1 MSDSDIATGKGEHI
15 FAALQT
21 DINTFVKPTTSNTIM
36 VVQPPEF
43 VQDPDIAANEE
54 LTFSEAEEPGEF
66 AGYKAGT
73 WSLESYLKL
82 SDSPGVLSNM
92 HPLLY
97 AWYGR
102 FTQNPGVDV
111 RYRHYRLNPRDPVV
125 YLSVIVKKYFT
136 VEFITG
142 AWVNDGGLK
151 GTSGKIQSINL
162 GGFFLK
168 KARAGN
174 AKLNADIDGTVTP
187 VTSIPLKEAE
197 AYKRFDVD
205 SYVVVGSDDNCGEGF
220 IITAVDKDTNTITID
235 GGVTTV
241 QDADADIKGW
251 SPIPAILGERL
262 TTRHGWM
269 NIDTGEAGPRKIGIT
284 EFDFKVDNGF
294 KANEDEMNDSDY
306 NAAASRT
313 GRKVTLNASRYFRL
327 EDTGFD
333 YDILNQTAITYE
345 LNIGKEP
352 GRMVQVTGSN
362 MRTQKKKES
371 GKEEKKVGLD
381 FKCHPDAGDDESTLI
396 LK

>member
-1 MSDSDIATGKGEHI
+1 MSDIATGKGEHI
-15 FAALQT
+15 FVVVQP
-21 DINTFVKPTTSNTIM
+21 DISTFEKPTTSNSVM

-43 VQDPDIAANEE
+43 VQEPDIAGSEE

-73 WSLESYLKL
+73 WSLESYMKL
-82 SDSPGVLSNM
+82 SGSPGVLSNM

-102 FTQNPGVDV
+102 FTQNAGVDV
-111 RYRHYRLNPRDPVV
+111 RYQHYRLFNPRDPVV

-151 GTSGKIQSINL
+151 GTSGKIQPVNL
-162 GGFFLK
+162 SGFFLK
-168 KARAGN
+168 KARAGT
-174 AKLNADIDGTVTP
+174 AKLNEDIDGTVTP
-187 VTSIPLKEAE
+187 VTSIPLKEPE
-197 AYKRFDVD
+197 AYKRYDPD
-205 SYVVVGSDDNCGEGF
+205 SYIVVGTDDNSGEGLL
-220 IITAVDKDTNTITID
+220 ITAVDKATNTLTIE

-241 QDADADIKGW
+241 QNEDAEIKGW
-251 SPIPAILGERL
+251 SPVPAVLGEKL

-269 NIDTGEAGPRKIGIT
+269 NVNAGEAGQRTMGIT
-284 EFDFKVDNGF
+284 EFDYKVDNGF
-294 KANEDEMNDSDY
+294 KANEDEMNDTDY
-306 NAAASRT
+306 TASTSRT

-333 YDILNQTAITYE
+333 YDILQQTAIPFE

-352 GRMVQVTGSN
+352 GRMVQIIGSN
-362 MRTQKKKES
+362 MRTQKKNES

>member
-1 MSDSDIATGKGEHI
+1 MSDIATGKGEHI
-15 FAALQT
+15 FVAIQP
-21 DINTFVKPTTSNTIM
+21 DIDTFVKPTTSNTIM

-43 VQDPDIAANEE
+43 VQEPDIAANEE

-82 SDSPGVLSNM
+82 SGSPGVFSNM

-102 FTQNPGVDV
+102 FIQNSGVDV
-111 RYRHYRLNPRDPVV
+111 RYQHYRLMNPRDPVV

-142 AWVNDGGLK
+142 AWVNDGGFK
-151 GTSGKIQSINL
+151 GTSGKIQIINQS
-162 GGFFLK
+162 GFFLK
-168 KARAGN
+168 KVKAGN
-174 AKLNADIDGTVTP
+174 AKLNEDIDGTSTA
-187 VTSIPLKEAE
+187 VTSIPLKEPE
-197 AYKRFDVD
+197 AYKRFDPD
-205 SYVVVGSDDNCGEGF
+205 SYIVVGTDDNSGEGF
-220 IITAVDKDTNTITID
+220 LVTAVDKATNTITIE

-241 QDADADIKGW
+241 QNEDAEVRGW
-251 SPIPAILGERL
+251 TPVPGILGENL

-269 NIDTGEAGPRKIGIT
+269 NITTGEAGQRKIGIT

-294 KANEDEMNDSDY
+294 KANEDEMNDTDY
-306 NAAASRT
+306 TASASRT
-313 GRKVTLNASRYFRL
+313 GRKVTLNVSRYFRV

-333 YDILNQTAITYE
+333 YDIMEQTVIPFE

-352 GRMVQVTGSN
+352 GRMIQITGTN
-362 MRTQKKKES
+362 MRIQKKSES
-371 GKEEKKVGLD
+371 GTAEKKVGLD
-381 FKCHPDAGDDESTLI
+381 FKCHPDTGDDESTLI

>member
-1 MSDSDIATGKGEHI
+1 MSDIATGKGEHI
-15 FAALQT
+15 FVAVQS
-21 DINTFVKPTTSNTIM
+21 DISTFVKPTTSNTIM

-66 AGYKAGT
+66 AGYKVGT

-82 SDSPGVLSNM
+82 SGSTGVLSNM

-102 FTQNPGVDV
+102 FTQNAGVDV
-111 RYRHYRLNPRDPVV
+111 TYQHYRLFNPRDPVV

-142 AWVNDGGLK
+142 AWVNEGGFK
-151 GTSGKIQSINL
+151 GTSGKIQAINL
-162 GGFFLK
+162 SGYFMK
-168 KARAGN
+168 KARAGT
-174 AKLNADIDGTVTP
+174 AKLDTSIDGTVTP
-187 VTSIPLKEAE
+187 VTTIPLKEAE
-197 AYKRFDVD
+197 AYKRFDAD
-205 SYVVVGSDDNCGEGF
+205 SYIVVGTDDNSGEGF
-220 IITAVDKDTNTITID
+220 LVTAVDKATNTLTID

-241 QDADADIKGW
+241 QNADAEIKGW
-251 SPIPAILGERL
+251 SPVPAILGERL
-262 TTRHGWM
+262 TTRNGWM
-269 NIDTGEAGPRKIGIT
+269 NVNTGEAGQRKLGIT

-294 KANEDEMNDSDY
+294 KANEEEMNDTDY
-306 NAAASRT
+306 TASTSRT
-313 GRKVTLNASRYFRL
+313 GRKVTLNVSRYFRL
-327 EDTGFD
+327 EDIGFD
-333 YDILNQTAITYE
+333 YDIMQQTPITYE

-352 GRMVQVTGSN
+352 GRIVQVTGSN
-362 MRTQKKKES
+362 LRTQKKNES
-371 GKEEKKVGLD
+371 GKEEKKVGID